1 MKQSILGLAMAVC
14 MLIAMTGCGS
24 TVLTVP
30 TPSEGAAQENETFS
44 TQPDSAPNA
53 TPQESLPPTETGEAA
68 PPHEPDET
76 ARPGTTANPS
86 ELAQSGTTAAP
97 HTTPP
102 VSTVTP
108 PSKTPESSQLV
119 TDALIQNG
127 GASQNSTT
135 GQKTQA
141 PVISQI
147 TQLESGFSSASFSGN
162 DGFEDFLELGGASTD
177 AQVTAFLSTRLASNA
192 ALAGGAFGCSTIAV
206 KSPAGNSLFGRN
218 FDWQACDALVVTS
231 KPEGGYASISTV
243 NMDFIRQGDDG
254 SLGTAL
260 QQNDARVMAA
270 LYAPLDGMNE
280 KGLAVSVNM
289 IQDSASIN
297 QSTDKP
303 DITTTT
309 AIRLLLNK
317 AASVDEA
324 LELLRQY
331 DMHASLGMMIH
342 FALADTTGR
351 SVVVEYVGNQ
361 MIVTD
366 TPVVTNFYLSE
377 GSKHGVGT
385 QQSHTRYD
393 MLVQAL
399 ADQQTMDMDGVRNA
413 LDSVSKDNFGEFES
427 TEWSAVFNLSTG
439 IAQYYHRENYT
450 TAYEF
455 SIK

>member
-260 QQNDARVMAA
+260 QQTDARVMAA

-317 AASVDEA
+317 AASVAEA
-324 LELLRQY
+324 LELV
-331 DMHASLGMMIH
+331 GMSGFARRSFSTLSGGEQQRVILAR
-342 FALADTTGR
+342 ALA
-351 SVVVEYVGNQ
+351 
-361 MIVTD
+361 
-366 TPVVTNFYLSE
+366 
-377 GSKHGVGT
+377 
-385 QQSHTRYD
+385 
-393 MLVQAL
+393 
-399 ADQQTMDMDGVRNA
+399 QQTPCLILDEPTNHLDIKYQLELMDIVKS
-413 LDSVSKDNFGEFES
+413 LDRTVISAIHDLNIAAMYCDRLYAVKGGEIVGCGRPQEVLTEDFIRRVYEVEAKVFSDES
-427 TEWSAVFNLSTG
+427 GQLH
-439 IAQYYHRENYT
+439 ILYHPAHRL
-450 TAYEF
+450 
-455 SIK
+455 